1 MKRCL
6 NATERTLN
14 DTITFYESVWCKG
27 KLKEEDKLLIEEIY
41 RSPNSTKENDE
52 QVKHSL
58 QKCKKKLD
66 ALIT

>member
-14 DTITFYESVWCKG
+14 DSITFCESVWCEG

-41 RSPNSTKENDE
+41 KSPNSTKENDE
-52 QVKHSL
+52 QLKHSL
-58 QKCKKKLD
+58 QNVKN
-66 ALIT
+66 